1 MAKVDEY
8 RETLKT
14 LKEWDSFLLR
24 ESGLPGKRANLELA
38 QAVADEGSEELFE
51 RYLTFDPGKAPVNS
65 PHEFLAFC
73 GVVGLGRLLAEGK
86 MGVLET
92 LRPYASDPRWRIR
105 EGVAMA
111 LQRFGQVDMD
121 SLLQEMEKWS
131 KGNLLEKRAA
141 AAALC
146 EPKLLREEQH
156 IERVLQILD
165 EITAS
170 VQSIE
175 DRKSDEFKALRK
187 GLGYCWSVAVVAL
200 PEEGKKR
207 MERWFSS
214 DDKDVLWIMREN
226 LKETANPHGCR
237 VGGELEGKTENVRGG
252 CCLRICGY
260 GSSGP
265 MPSSRDDIR
274 HCGLRKEKD
283 V

>member
-1 MAKVDEY
+1 MTKVDEY
-8 RETLKT
+8 RETLRT
-14 LKEWDSFLLR
+14 LENWDSFLLK
-24 ESGLPGKRANLELA
+24 ESGLPGKRGNLELA
-38 QAVADEGSEELFE
+38 QAVADEGDGELFE

-86 MGVLET
+86 IKVLQT

-111 LQRFGQVDMD
+111 LQRLGRADMN

-146 EPKLLREEQH
+146 EPNLLHEEKH
-156 IERVLQILD
+156 VETVLRILD
-165 EITAS
+165 QITAS
-170 VQSIE
+170 IQSVGN
-175 DRKSDEFKALRK
+175 RKSDEFKALRK

-200 PEEGKKR
+200 PEKGKKV

-214 DDKDVLWIMREN
+214 HDKDVLWIMKQN
-226 LKETANPHGCR
+226 
-237 VGGELEGKTENVRGG
+237 
-252 CCLRICGY
+252 
-260 GSSGP
+260 
-265 MPSSRDDIR
+265 
-274 HCGLRKEKD
+274 LRKKRLTRMDAEWVERQKMRLGM
-283 V
+283 